1 MKYTCFDVRLLPG
14 FGQKYLEEVLK
25 NLAEKWDLGLRI
37 VFYLE
42 GNQTERKQLMGYV
55 AVTGGQDA
63 IDASI
68 ELLREY
74 RSGGKLPVD
83 TEILRDRMKLL
94 IDRVMSEAGLYA
106 PDYAALALK
115 QCEGS
120 TEEAV
125 FLLRAYRSTLSR
137 NYTSRT
143 VHGDEMHIRRR
154 ISSASRIFPAGRCS
168 APPTITYTAC

>member
-1 MKYTCFDVRLLPG
+1 M
-14 FGQKYLEEVLK
+14 
-25 NLAEKWDLGLRI
+25 
-37 VFYLE
+37 
-42 GNQTERKQLMGYV
+42 
-55 AVTGGQDA
+55 
-63 IDASI
+63 
-68 ELLREY
+68 
-74 RSGGKLPVD
+74 D

-143 VHGDEMHIRRR
+143 CLLYTSYKDTCYGAD
-154 ISSASRIFPAGRCS
+154 AGNRGKGRFFS
-168 APPTITYTAC
+168 GRAAGL